1 MTRTANTLPPSLAPR
16 GLSRVQGAAY
26 VGVGASLFDE
36 MVADGRMPNPKR
48 INARNVW
55 DRVQLDEAFAALPD
69 SNGANPWDEDHRRE
83 DVA

>member
-16 GLSRVQGAAY
+16 GLSRGQAAGY
-26 VGVGASLFDE
+26 IGVGASLFDE
-36 MVADGRMPNPKR
+36 MVADGRMPKPKR

-69 SNGANPWDEDHRRE
+69 ENELNPWDEDDQRE

>member
-1 MTRTANTLPPSLAPR
+1 MSRADLPKSLPPR
-16 GLSRVQGAAY
+16 GLNRPVSAAY
-26 VGVGASLFDE
+26 IGVGTSLFDE
-36 MVADGRMPNPKR
+36 MVADGRMPKPKR